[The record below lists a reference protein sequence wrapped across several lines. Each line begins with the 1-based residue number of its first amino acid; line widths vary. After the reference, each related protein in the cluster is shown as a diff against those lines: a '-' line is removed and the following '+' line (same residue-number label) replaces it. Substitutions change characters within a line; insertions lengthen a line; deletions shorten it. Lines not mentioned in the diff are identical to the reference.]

1 MSARRVRLEV
11 FSLADEGAE
20 DVLVVNAS
28 DIEDAR
34 LHSYEAGYKAG
45 WEDASAAHAAGQA
58 ELRADVA
65 RNLQAMSFTY
75 HEARGQILR
84 AIEPLLTDIAARLL
98 PEVSRAVLPAQIS
111 AVLLPLAEQA
121 TEVPVTLV
129 IHPDARADVEAF
141 ASLPSGLPIAI
152 HETDALGPGQA
163 TLRLGEVETRI
174 DMDGAVAATAA
185 LIRDFF
191 ELPRKERKYG

>member
-1 MSARRVRLEV
+1 MGKRVRLEV
-11 FSLADEGAE
+11 FDLAKEGGE
-20 DVLVVNAS
+20 GVLVVNA
-28 DIEDAR
+28 DDMEETRQHA
-34 LHSYEAGYKAG
+34 YEAGYKAG
-45 WEDASAAHAAGQA
+45 WEDASSAHAAGQA
-58 ELRADVA
+58 ELRAEVA

-84 AIEPLLTDIAARLL
+84 AIEPLLTDIAASLL
-98 PEVSRAVLPAQIS
+98 PEVARIALPAQIN

-121 TEVPVTLV
+121 TEVPVMLV
-129 IHPDARADVEAF
+129 IHPDSRADVEAF

-174 DMDGAVAATAA
+174 DMDGAVAAIAA

>member
-1 MSARRVRLEV
+1 ELSAPKSDRLFQIIRRRT
-11 FSLADEGAE
+11 
-20 DVLVVNAS
+20 N
-28 DIEDAR
+28 
-34 LHSYEAGYKAG
+34 SYEAGYKAG

-174 DMDGAVAATAA
+174 DMDGAVAAIAV

-191 ELPRKERKYG
+191 DLPRKERRHG